1 MTDELLKLMKSLS
14 EKFDNGFEKIDKRFD
29 SVEKR
34 LDNIEQRLEMMTEK
48 ESNTNEDVI
57 VLLKKID
64 KQTIDITKDIE
75 YLSGQVGKHDMIL
88 NRFKN

>member
-1 MTDELLKLMKSLS
+1 MTDELLKLMQSLS
-14 EKFDNGFEKIDKRFD
+14 EKFDKGFEQIDKRFD

-64 KQTIDITKDIE
+64 KQTNDITKDID
-75 YLSGQVGKHDMIL
+75 YLSKQVGKHDMIL